1 MSGCERS
8 VVRFHA
14 RNPEAAAGEIGAIGN
29 PIVPVPRNAIV
40 LTMEQLPGVGG
51 RPNLLQAFESSDRT
65 KFALRDPLPDRLS
78 PLHGHFRLEVSGES
92 AGTILRL
99 LGELDL
105 ASSPALEE
113 ELDKVAGHASVV
125 VDLRELQFIDSTGLS
140 VLVKANQRASRNCRD
155 ALRAGRAQGM
165 DRWTGC
171 FGSRD

>member
-1 MSGCERS
+1 
-8 VVRFHA
+8 
-14 RNPEAAAGEIGAIGN
+14 
-29 PIVPVPRNAIV
+29 
-40 LTMEQLPGVGG
+40 MEQLPGVGG

-140 VLVKANQRASRNCRD
+140 VLVKANQRASESGSLFGLVSAGDGQVDRL
-155 ALRAGRAQGM
+155 LRLTGLSERLRMAGTPEELLSG
-165 DRWTGC
+165 G
-171 FGSRD
+171 